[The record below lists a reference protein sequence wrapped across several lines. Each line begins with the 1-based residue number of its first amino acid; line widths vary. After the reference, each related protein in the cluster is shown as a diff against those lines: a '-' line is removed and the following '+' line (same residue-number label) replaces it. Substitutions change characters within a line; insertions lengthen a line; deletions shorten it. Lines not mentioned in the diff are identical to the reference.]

1 MQTGSISYR
10 VADTLK
16 QYPPFQ
22 SMEEADLLALTA
34 RGRVKFHEIDEY
46 ILWEGAAHG
55 PYVYFIQHGTVSLWE
70 TTPQGEQLRDIR
82 GVGDMLG
89 LTRYNGSEAS
99 SYSAKATSDV
109 VIYALPATD
118 FSACVAK
125 YPSAQRYVAAHMAVT
140 PDYQPQDRRKGPHE
154 TFLYDTVARREPAV
168 CAPED
173 SLAEAA
179 RRMSG
184 AGSRAIAVVDSS
196 GRVTGLL
203 GGDAILHAL
212 GTPGFDPSQ
221 KVAALMNVN
230 PCVLPADATVS
241 QCVVAMAEAGANAAA
256 ITEGGLPAGRLHGLI
271 TSADLTTA
279 FGDQP
284 GIILREISVAAPVEA
299 LRALQQRGRAFVL
312 AQLESPSA
320 VDWLAR
326 FTFLADVAILK
337 RIVRLFP
344 PPAAGGYCWCLYGGA
359 GRGESMPP
367 AQQRAAVILS
377 DPAMHSYFVGWYRVV
392 QQALRDCDYIAR
404 PPHYDDLFSV
414 AGLEEWK
421 RRFHGWIQDPVL
433 NPVHHALPLFD
444 MRPVMGDHA
453 LYQELESTVNAAI
466 REEPTFLRLLAHDCL
481 SSLPP
486 LTFYRDAVIE
496 ESGEQSNVFDLKR
509 RALRPLVDVGR
520 VFATA
525 AGHALGGSTLE
536 RFQWART
543 LLPAQESIFREAA
556 DTLRVVLYLQA
567 RAGIRQHSG
576 GSDLPPSLL
585 SHHDRQILKIGFR
598 SLHRLLEFTA
608 DSRWLVVA

>member
-1 MQTGSISYR
+1 M
-10 VADTLK
+10 D
-16 QYPPFQ
+16 
-22 SMEEADLLALTA
+22 EADLLALTA

-55 PYVYFIQHGTVSLWE
+55 PYVFFIQHGTVSLWE

-89 LTRYNGSEAS
+89 LTRYTGSETS
-99 SYSAKATSDV
+99 SYSAKAASDV

-118 FSACVAK
+118 FGACVAK
-125 YPSAQRYVAAHMAVT
+125 YPHAQRYLASHMSVT
-140 PDYQPQDRRKGPHE
+140 PDYQPQDRRKGAHE
-154 TFLYDTVARREPAV
+154 KFLYDTVGRREPPV
-168 CAPED
+168 CAPQD
-173 SLAEAA
+173 ACAEAA
-179 RRMSG
+179 RRMSAAG
-184 AGSRAIAVVDSS
+184 ARAIAVVDGS
-196 GRVTGLL
+196 GQLTGVLGGEGLL
-203 GGDAILHAL
+203 QAL
-212 GTPGFDPSQ
+212 GSPGFKPSQ
-221 KVAALMNVN
+221 PVSGLMNGS
-230 PCVLPADATVS
+230 PCVVPADATVS
-241 QCVVAMAEAGANAAA
+241 QCVVAMAEAGANVAA
-256 ITEGGLPAGRLHGLI
+256 ITEGGSRSGRLHGLI

-284 GIILREISVAAPVEA
+284 GVILREISIAASVEA
-299 LRALQQRGRAFVL
+299 LRVLQQRARAFVL

-337 RIVRLFP
+337 RLAKLFP
-344 PPAAGGYCWCLYGGA
+344 PPAGDYCWCLYGGA
-359 GRGESMPP
+359 GRGESLPP
-367 AQQRAAVILS
+367 AQQRALIILS
-377 DPAMHSYFVGWYRVV
+377 DPAMHSYFVGWYRVI

-404 PPHYDDLFSV
+404 PAHFDDIFSV

-421 RRFHGWIQDPVL
+421 RRFHGWINDPVA

-444 MRPVMGDHA
+444 MRPVMGDHT
-453 LYQELESTVNAAI
+453 LYQELESSVNGAI
-466 REEPTFLRLLAHDCL
+466 QHEHSFVRLLAHDCL

-486 LTFYRDAVIE
+486 LTFYRDAVVE

-567 RAGIRQHSG
+567 RAGIRQHSS
-576 GSDLPPSLL
+576 GSDLPPALL

-608 DSRWLVVA
+608 DSSWLEAA